1 MPTEENVPVS
11 PTHVRFAANAAALV
25 VFFVLVAAAATF
37 GSRFEP
43 GEWYERLIKA
53 PWTPPNWV
61 FAPVW
66 TLLYIS
72 IAVAGWLVWRAS
84 KGFSTAL
91 ALWSCQLLLNAAWSW
106 LFFGRHLMG
115 LALLDISLL
124 ALVIGAFMATSAAT
138 SRAASWL
145 FAPYAAWILYAL
157 SLNFSAW
164 AHSAQGAG

>member
-1 MPTEENVPVS
+1 M
-11 PTHVRFAANAAALV
+11 RLAANAASLA
-25 VFFVLVAAAATF
+25 VFFILVAAAAIF

-43 GEWYERLIKA
+43 GEWYEHLIKA

-72 IAVAGWLVWRAS
+72 IALAGWLVWRAK
-84 KGFSTAL
+84 KGVSTAL
-91 ALWSCQLLLNAAWSW
+91 ALWLGQLLLNAAWSW

-115 LALLDISLL
+115 LALLDITLL
-124 ALVIGAFMATSAAT
+124 AFVIGAFMATSASM

-145 FAPYAAWILYAL
+145 FAPYAAWVLYAL
-157 SLNFSAW
+157 TLNFYAW
-164 AHSAQGAG
+164 AHSTTGGGV